1 MTRFS
6 FSVYLQGTCII
17 STIEEGEKAKL
28 FFFFFNI
35 SVDKMP
41 TYDRTMELLDV
52 SFKTLSTLRRP
63 DLQG

>member
-1 MTRFS
+1 MTGFS

-17 STIEEGEKAKL
+17 STIEEGEKA
-28 FFFFFNI
+28 FFFFNI